1 MFSTYI
7 VVILTKDGR
16 EIKDRVRLS
25 SKNMGDYIEKRT
37 NTFKGLLVS
46 DYFALPLDTIA
57 FLFFEGEANIS
68 KEETK

>member
-1 MFSTYI
+1 MFNTYI

-16 EIKDRVRLS
+16 EIKDSVRLMA
-25 SKNMGDYIEKRT
+25 KDMDGYINKRT

-46 DYFALPLDTIA
+46 DYFALPLDSIA
-57 FLFFEGEANIS
+57 FLFFEGEANIT